1 MVLRSLLGLLSGS
14 APETSEVGEFELR
27 LDDALIGDSND
38 LPVKEIKGRG
48 AFPINQSVSNAAFIT
63 SLFDVTD
70 EETKPVFT
78 PIDRFQEPD
87 TVAFSFQQEI
97 GDASPS
103 QYLPDWTPI
112 GVVIPEILHTPRG
125 GQRKIKAVVRLVSL
139 DTSPDIQY
147 GFGDG
152 ALWAGV
158 IDFDFLATEK
168 GYEEES
174 EHRDESRAL
183 TVKLA
188 MGVAMSDGAIADS
201 EGEVLKQWVR
211 GEIEGYDEDES
222 KRLKHLYNT
231 AMSDAYNA
239 ATQGSL
245 EIDPLVSRLK
255 EVAEKNFKLEAI
267 DLCYRVM
274 NADGNIDKAELVVL
288 QKITRNIGLSPNEI
302 ETVRDRNLIDFKG
315 ASTSDAD
322 PETLIGIDPSWS
334 SIEKKAFLQKEFN
347 KWNGRLNNLPE
358 EAQRAQAQLMLDR
371 IGALI
376 KRYD

>member
-14 APETSEVGEFELR
+14 KPTASEPDEFELR

-48 AFPINQSVSNAAFIT
+48 AFPVGQKISNAAFVT

-70 EETKPVFT
+70 EEPKPVFT

-87 TVAFSFQQEI
+87 TAAFSFQQEI
-97 GDASPS
+97 GDATPS

-112 GVVIPEILHTPRG
+112 GIVIPEILHTPRS
-125 GQRKIKAVVRLVSL
+125 GQRRLKILVRLVSL
-139 DTSPDIQY
+139 DNSPNIRF
-147 GFGDG
+147 GFGDD
-152 ALWAGV
+152 ALWTGV
-158 IDFDFLATEK
+158 VDFDFLATEK

-174 EHRDESRAL
+174 EHRDESHAL

-201 EGEVLKQWVR
+201 EGVALKRWVQ
-211 GEIEGYDEDES
+211 GEIEGYDQDERE
-222 KRLKHLYNT
+222 RLKQLYNS
-231 AMSDAYNA
+231 AMTDAYNA
-239 ATQGSL
+239 ATQGAL
-245 EIDPLVSRLK
+245 KIAPIVSRLK
-255 EVAEKNFKLEAI
+255 EIAERNIKLEAI

-274 NADGNIDKAELVVL
+274 NADGKIEEAELAVL
-288 QKITRNIGLSPNEI
+288 QKITKNIGLSPKEI

-315 ASTSDAD
+315 ASTSNAD

-334 SIEKKAFLQKEFN
+334 PIEKRQFLQAEFN

-371 IGALI
+371 IGTLI
-376 KRYD
+376 NRYD